1 MHTKISDSELEVMRI
16 LWQEKRSLSF
26 AEIRTQLEN
35 TTRWS
40 PSTIKTLVT
49 RLRDKNIISTQ
60 IHYVNLYT
68 PNITQAEYIQ
78 GQERSLINKLLGG
91 SAKKLVA
98 SLW

>member
-1 MHTKISDSELEVMRI
+1 MAMGSADERYRTDYTYDARYGQLLTRTSRPDAQTTVVERNT
-16 LWQEKRSLSF
+16 LS
-26 AEIRTQLEN
+26 AN
-35 TTRWS
+35 G
-40 PSTIKTLVT
+40 
-49 RLRDKNIISTQ
+49 KNIISTQ